1 MKLKKIFYLFLVLIF
16 LAACKKDQ
24 SHVIKFSTG
33 EAYKFETLSVEVV
46 SDEENMKTR
55 EIFSSEDNEEKLKEI
70 ISLLEKCQ
78 ATDESYCYASIP
90 DYQSLI
96 IKLRDKNKED
106 TIFMYDSER
115 DINTKKFH
123 YSLYGSLGKYDG
135 ACLLSDDD
143 LISEIKYIINKLSK

>member
-1 MKLKKIFYLFLVLIF
+1 MKFKKLFYLLVVLIF
-16 LAACKKDQ
+16 LTACKKDE

-33 EAYKFETLSVEVV
+33 EVYKFETLSVEVV
-46 SDEENMKTR
+46 ADEENMTTR

-115 DINTKKFH
+115 DRDTNKFH

-135 ACLLSDDD
+135 ACLLSDED
-143 LISEIKYIINKLSK
+143 LISEIKYIIDK

>member
-1 MKLKKIFYLFLVLIF
+1 MKIKKIFYLFLVLIF
-16 LAACKKDQ
+16 LTACKKEE

-33 EAYKFETLSVEVV
+33 EVYKFQDLSVEVIA
-46 SDEENMKTR
+46 DEENMTTR

-78 ATDESYCYASIP
+78 ATDPGHGYASIP
-90 DYQSLI
+90 DYESLI

-106 TIFMYDSER
+106 TIYMYDSKR
-115 DINTKKFH
+115 DRNTNKFH
-123 YSLYGSLGKYDG
+123 YSLYGRLGKYDE

-143 LISEIKYIINKLSK
+143 LISEIKYIVDK

>member
-1 MKLKKIFYLFLVLIF
+1 MKIKKIFYLLVVLIF
-16 LAACKKDQ
+16 LTACKKYQ
-24 SHVIKFSTG
+24 AHEIKFSTG

-46 SDEENMKTR
+46 SDGESMKTR

-70 ISLLEKCQ
+70 ISLLGKCQ

-143 LISEIKYIINKLSK
+143 LISEIKYIVDK

>member
-1 MKLKKIFYLFLVLIF
+1 MKFKKLFYLLVVLIF
-16 LAACKKDQ
+16 LTACKKDQ
-24 SHVIKFSTG
+24 SHEIKFSTG
-33 EAYKFETLSVEVV
+33 EVYKFESLSVEVV
-46 SDEENMKTR
+46 SDEENMTTR

-78 ATDESYCYASIP
+78 ATDPGHGYASIP

-106 TIFMYDSER
+106 TIFMYDSKR
-115 DINTKKFH
+115 DRNTKKFH

-143 LISEIKYIINKLSK
+143 LISEIKYIVDK

>member
-1 MKLKKIFYLFLVLIF
+1 MKIKKLFYLLVVLIF
-16 LAACKKDQ
+16 LTACKKDE

-46 SDEENMKTR
+46 SDEEKMTTR
-55 EIFSSEDNEEKLKEI
+55 EIFSSKDNEEKLKEI

-123 YSLYGSLGKYDG
+123 YSLYGRLGKYDG

-143 LISEIKYIINKLSK
+143 LISEIKYIVDK

>member
-1 MKLKKIFYLFLVLIF
+1 MKIKKIFYLLVVLIF
-16 LAACKKDQ
+16 LTACKKDQ
-24 SHVIKFSTG
+24 AHEIKFSTG
-33 EAYKFETLSVEVV
+33 EVYKFETLSVEVV

-143 LISEIKYIINKLSK
+143 LISEIKYIVDK

>member
-1 MKLKKIFYLFLVLIF
+1 MKIKKIFYLLVVLIF
-16 LAACKKDQ
+16 FTACKKDQ
-24 SHVIKFSTG
+24 SHEIKFSTG
-33 EAYKFETLSVEVV
+33 EVYKFETLSVEVV

-78 ATDESYCYASIP
+78 ATDESHCYASIP

-115 DINTKKFH
+115 DRNTKKFH
-123 YSLYGSLGKYDG
+123 YSLYGRLGKYDG
-135 ACLLSDDD
+135 ACLLSDED
-143 LISEIKYIINKLSK
+143 LISEIKYIVDK

>member
-1 MKLKKIFYLFLVLIF
+1 MKFKKLFYLLVALIF
-16 LAACKKDQ
+16 LTACKKDQ
-24 SHVIKFSTG
+24 SHEIKFSTG
-33 EAYKFETLSVEVV
+33 EVYKFQDLSVEVIA
-46 SDEENMKTR
+46 DEEKMTTR

-78 ATDESYCYASIP
+78 ATDPGHGYASIP

-96 IKLRDKNKED
+96 INLRDKNKED

-115 DINTKKFH
+115 DRNTKKFH

-135 ACLLSDDD
+135 ACLLSDED
-143 LISEIKYIINKLSK
+143 LISEIKYIVEK

>member
-1 MKLKKIFYLFLVLIF
+1 MRLKKIFYLLVVLIF
-16 LAACKKDQ
+16 LTACKKEE
-24 SHVIKFSTG
+24 SHEIKFSTG

-143 LISEIKYIINKLSK
+143 LISEIKYIVDK

>member
-1 MKLKKIFYLFLVLIF
+1 MNLKKIFYLFLVLVF
-16 LAACKKDQ
+16 LTACKKDQ
-24 SHVIKFSTG
+24 SHEIKFSTG
-33 EAYKFETLSVEVV
+33 EVYKFETLSVEVV

-135 ACLLSDDD
+135 ACLLSDED
-143 LISEIKYIINKLSK
+143 LISEIKYIVDK

>member
-1 MKLKKIFYLFLVLIF
+1 MKIKKIFYLFLVLIF
-16 LAACKKDQ
+16 LTACKKEE
-24 SHVIKFSTG
+24 SHEIKFSTG
-33 EAYKFETLSVEVV
+33 EVYKFETLSVEVV

-78 ATDESYCYASIP
+78 ATDPGYGYKSIP
-90 DYQSLI
+90 DYDSLI

-106 TIFMYDSER
+106 TIYMYDSKR
-115 DINTKKFH
+115 DRNTKKFH

>member
-1 MKLKKIFYLFLVLIF
+1 MKFKKIFYLFLVLIF
-16 LAACKKDQ
+16 LTACKKDQ
-24 SHVIKFSTG
+24 SHEIKFSTG
-33 EAYKFETLSVEVV
+33 EVYKFETLSVKVI

-135 ACLLSDDD
+135 ACLLSDED
-143 LISEIKYIINKLSK
+143 LISEIKYIVDK

>member
-1 MKLKKIFYLFLVLIF
+1 MKFKKIFYLLLVLIF
-16 LAACKKDQ
+16 LTACKKDQ
-24 SHVIKFSTG
+24 SHEIKFSTG
-33 EAYKFETLSVEVV
+33 EVYKFQDLSVEVV
-46 SDEENMKTR
+46 ADEEKMTTK
-55 EIFSSEDNEEKLKEI
+55 EIFSSDGQEEKLKEI

-78 ATDESYCYASIP
+78 ATDESHCYASIP

-115 DINTKKFH
+115 DRDTNKFH

-135 ACLLSDDD
+135 ACLLSDED
-143 LISEIKYIINKLSK
+143 LISEIKYIIDK

>member
-1 MKLKKIFYLFLVLIF
+1 MKIKKIFYLLVVLIF
-16 LAACKKDQ
+16 LTACKKEE
-24 SHVIKFSTG
+24 SHEIKFSTG
-33 EAYKFETLSVEVV
+33 EVYKFETLSVEVV
-46 SDEENMKTR
+46 SDEEKMTTR
-55 EIFSSEDNEEKLKEI
+55 EIFSSKDNEEKLKEI

-143 LISEIKYIINKLSK
+143 LISEIKYIVDK

>member
-1 MKLKKIFYLFLVLIF
+1 MKIKKIFYLLVVLIF
-16 LAACKKDQ
+16 LTACKKEE
-24 SHVIKFSTG
+24 SHEIKFSTG

-46 SDEENMKTR
+46 YDEENMKTR

-143 LISEIKYIINKLSK
+143 LISEIKYIVDK

>member
-1 MKLKKIFYLFLVLIF
+1 MKIKKIFYLLVVLIF
-16 LAACKKDQ
+16 LTACKKDQ
-24 SHVIKFSTG
+24 AHEIKFSTG
-33 EAYKFETLSVEVV
+33 EVYKFETLSVEVV
-46 SDEENMKTR
+46 SDEEKMTTR
-55 EIFSSEDNEEKLKEI
+55 EIFSSKDNEEKLKEI

-106 TIFMYDSER
+106 TIFMYDSKR
-115 DINTKKFH
+115 DRNTKKFH

-143 LISEIKYIINKLSK
+143 LISAIKYIVDK